1 MRWNSFHD
9 NSFTKSPS
17 TDVPRAV
24 STVNGFDYQKF
35 DRAVTWQEANA
46 TCIELGGILAMD
58 TPEVHDFFAGLG
70 KPELRQGLARHGVAW
85 LRHMGGYGVILLV
98 AHAIFH
104 AP

>member
-70 KPELRQGLARHGVAW
+70 KPVSDAILFRFRLR
-85 LRHMGGYGVILLV
+85 ILFIRNSTCV
-98 AHAIFH
+98 
-104 AP
+104 